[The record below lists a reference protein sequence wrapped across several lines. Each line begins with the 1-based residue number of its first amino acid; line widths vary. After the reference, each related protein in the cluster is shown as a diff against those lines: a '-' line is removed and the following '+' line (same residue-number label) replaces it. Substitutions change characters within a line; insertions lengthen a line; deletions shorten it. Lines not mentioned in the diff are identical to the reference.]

1 MGEILSFEE
10 LQKHKY
16 INMEC
21 YHPPTSHLPR
31 DLIVLYCMTLNLS
44 YPVRMEGG
52 QGRALA
58 YRATYRALA
67 RSQIKAI
74 SLYPIDTC
82 RCPSCLQHVTLHALR
97 EWRHLP
103 CALAHGKSRV
113 LYMAKCLPCAT
124 YDKSPTVYNGRQ
136 RGLLPWVVF

>member
-1 MGEILSFEE
+1 
-10 LQKHKY
+10 
-16 INMEC
+16 MEC

-67 RSQIKAI
+67 RLKASRPLI
-74 SLYPIDTC
+74 
-82 RCPSCLQHVTLHALR
+82 
-97 EWRHLP
+97 
-103 CALAHGKSRV
+103 RV
-113 LYMAKCLPCAT
+113 L
-124 YDKSPTVYNGRQ
+124 VINVNG
-136 RGLLPWVVF
+136 LWINDFI

>member
-67 RSQIKAI
+67 RSLRKARSSSSPPARHILPI
-74 SLYPIDTC
+74 SEP
-82 RCPSCLQHVTLHALR
+82 LR
-97 EWRHLP
+97 SAVPDPEPASARRGRHQP
-103 CALAHGKSRV
+103 W
-113 LYMAKCLPCAT
+113 
-124 YDKSPTVYNGRQ
+124 SPG
-136 RGLLPWVVF
+136 

>member
-21 YHPPTSHLPR
+21 YHPSTSHLPR
-31 DLIVLYCMTLNLS
+31 DLIVLYYMTLNLS

-67 RSQIKAI
+67 
-74 SLYPIDTC
+74 
-82 RCPSCLQHVTLHALR
+82 HALSFQER
-97 EWRHLP
+97 TVQTWRPH
-103 CALAHGKSRV
+103 CE
-113 LYMAKCLPCAT
+113 
-124 YDKSPTVYNGRQ
+124 
-136 RGLLPWVVF
+136 

>member
-52 QGRALA
+52 QGRVLA
-58 YRATYRALA
+58 YRVTYRALA
-67 RSQIKAI
+67 RSLGERYPLPAFSLLAI
-74 SLYPIDTC
+74 SREACAQRDCDT
-82 RCPSCLQHVTLHALR
+82 
-97 EWRHLP
+97 
-103 CALAHGKSRV
+103 
-113 LYMAKCLPCAT
+113 
-124 YDKSPTVYNGRQ
+124 N
-136 RGLLPWVVF
+136 

>member
-16 INMEC
+16 INMES
-21 YHPPTSHLPR
+21 YYPPTSHLPR

-58 YRATYRALA
+58 YRATYRALV
-67 RSQIKAI
+67 RS
-74 SLYPIDTC
+74 L
-82 RCPSCLQHVTLHALR
+82 
-97 EWRHLP
+97 
-103 CALAHGKSRV
+103 
-113 LYMAKCLPCAT
+113 
-124 YDKSPTVYNGRQ
+124 
-136 RGLLPWVVF
+136 

>member
-10 LQKHKY
+10 LQNHKY

-52 QGRALA
+52 QGRTPRLSRDLSRVSAVLGRKVPVA
-58 YRATYRALA
+58 
-67 RSQIKAI
+67 
-74 SLYPIDTC
+74 
-82 RCPSCLQHVTLHALR
+82 CLQFISDFA
-97 EWRHLP
+97 
-103 CALAHGKSRV
+103 
-113 LYMAKCLPCAT
+113 
-124 YDKSPTVYNGRQ
+124 
-136 RGLLPWVVF
+136 